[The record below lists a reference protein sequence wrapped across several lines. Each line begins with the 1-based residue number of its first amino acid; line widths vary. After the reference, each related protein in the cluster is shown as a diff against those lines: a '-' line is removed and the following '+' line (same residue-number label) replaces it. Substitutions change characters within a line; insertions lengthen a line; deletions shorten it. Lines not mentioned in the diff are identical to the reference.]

1 VTANDLVYASATEL
15 RQRYE
20 RRDLSPVEATEA
32 ILARIER
39 LNPEL
44 MAYVTVTADLAREQ
58 AKAAEQA
65 YASGE
70 PGLLAGIPLS
80 IKDLTPT
87 KGIRTTRGSLLYADW
102 VPDYD
107 PPFMERVYAAGA
119 VTLGKTNTPEFGWK
133 GESTNRVFGSTRNP
147 WNLERT
153 AGGSSGGGAAA
164 VAAGL
169 GPIAQGSD
177 GAGSIRMP
185 CGFCGI
191 FGLKPTFG
199 AIPQYPVSALVDLS
213 HIGPMTRTV
222 ADAALMMNATAGFD
236 PRDRQSRRD
245 NIDYLAALDN
255 LDLKGLKAA
264 WSPDLGYAGVEPDAR
279 EAAEA
284 AAKKLA
290 DLGVEIAEDHP
301 DLGDPWPIV
310 DALWAPAMAAINA
323 ENFEQVR
330 DQLDPGRVAVMDSAA
345 RFSGIDVSAAHLKRM
360 AYYHAWSEF
369 MKNYDLMLTPTLPIG
384 AFPAGQDQPGSVNGV
399 PTHYLSWSAFT
410 YPFNLTGQPAATVP
424 CGFDHDG
431 LPLGL
436 QIVGRFGDDA
446 TVLRAA
452 AAFEAAEPWAQLT
465 PPLD

>member
-1 VTANDLVYASATEL
+1 MTANDLVYLSATEL
-15 RQRYE
+15 RTRYE
-20 RRDLSPVEATEA
+20 RRDLSPVEVTEA
-32 ILARIER
+32 ILARIDR

-44 MAYVTVTADLAREQ
+44 SAYVTVTADLARAQ
-58 AKAAEQA
+58 AKEAERA

-70 PGLLAGIPLS
+70 PGLLAGIPIS

-87 KGIRTTRGSLLYADW
+87 KGIKTTRGSLLYKDW
-102 VPDYD
+102 IPDFD
-107 PPFMERVYAAGA
+107 PPFVERVYAAGA
-119 VTLGKTNTPEFGWK
+119 VTLGKTNTPEYGWK
-133 GESTNRVFGSTRNP
+133 GESSNRVFGSTRNP
-147 WNLERT
+147 WNLART

-169 GPIAQGSD
+169 GPIGQGSD

-199 AIPQYPVSALVDLS
+199 TIPQYPVSALVDLS
-213 HIGPMTRTV
+213 HMGPMTRTV
-222 ADAALMMNATAGFD
+222 ADAALMLNATSGFD
-236 PRDRQSRRD
+236 PRDRQSRRES
-245 NIDYLAALDN
+245 IDFLAALDN
-255 LDLKGLKAA
+255 LDLNGLKAA
-264 WSPDLGYAGVEPDAR
+264 WSPDLGFAAVERDAR
-279 EAAEA
+279 AAAEA

-290 DLGVEIAEDHP
+290 DLGVEIVEDHP
-301 DLGDPWPIV
+301 NLGDPWPTV

-330 DQLDPGRVAVMDSAA
+330 DQLDPGRVAVMESAA
-345 RFSGIDVSAAHLKRM
+345 RFSGVDVSNAHLKRM
-360 AYYHAWSEF
+360 AYYDGWRAF
-369 MKNYDLMLTPTLPIG
+369 MENYDLMLTPTLPIG
-384 AFPAGQDQPGSVNGV
+384 AFPAGLDQPGSVNGV
-399 PTHYLSWSAFT
+399 PTEYLSWSAFT

-424 CGFDHDG
+424 CGFDRDG

-452 AAFEAAEPWAQLT
+452 AAFEAAAPWAQLR